1 MKTRDRTYRPG
12 TSLNVL
18 VVDDD
23 YFMQRK
29 AIILLDHLGHS
40 GVVVSDGKKALE
52 CLAQRYFDL
61 VLMDIMMPVMDGLE
75 ALATIR
81 AKEQQSLHHLPI
93 IMVTGHAEPTD
104 QIRLK
109 QAGADGYVIKPMDIT
124 SLQIEINKVMSP
136 NQIN

>member
-1 MKTRDRTYRPG
+1 MIRSGAYRPG

-23 YFMQRK
+23 YFMQRV
-29 AIILLDHLGHS
+29 AIILLDSLGHS
-40 GVVVSDGKKALE
+40 GVVVDDGKKALE
-52 CLAQRYFDL
+52 CLAQRRFDL
-61 VLMDIMMPVMDGLE
+61 VLLDIMMPVMDGLE

-81 AKEQQSLHHLPI
+81 TKEQHMGSHLPI

-109 QAGADGYVIKPMDIT
+109 QAGADGYVTKPIDIT
-124 SLQIEINKVMSP
+124 KLQTEIDRVMLQS
-136 NQIN
+136 